1 MRNILISSI
10 LVITASLFFVLNDA
24 IINYLSPRG
33 ITFYHFVFYGSPIY
47 LFVPLYLLVIGKF
60 KEKLRATNYV
70 IPLFRS
76 LLFAPLPFLTFLA
89 LKNISL
95 PEFTTLNM
103 LAPIFGS
110 IYGFFLLKEK
120 FNRFLFFSLLLG
132 IIGVLF
138 VMQPG
143 FDNFNPYFL
152 LVLLMTIMISLTTV
166 LVNKYHNVTTP
177 IGYFIYGGIIVHS
190 MSFVL
195 FLFDPLYISIYTYLL
210 ITISSIL
217 INGAM
222 LIMTIALQRSQK
234 YYSSVFCLVYIQILY
249 SVLIGYF
256 VFGEYL
262 NFYAVIG
269 AILIVISGIF
279 SLPSQ
284 YKQIND

>member
-1 MRNILISSI
+1 M
-10 LVITASLFFVLNDA
+10 
-24 IINYLSPRG
+24 
-33 ITFYHFVFYGSPIY
+33 H
-47 LFVPLYLLVIGKF
+47 
-60 KEKLRATNYV
+60 
-70 IPLFRS
+70 
-76 LLFAPLPFLTFLA
+76 
-89 LKNISL
+89 
-95 PEFTTLNM
+95 
-103 LAPIFGS
+103 
-110 IYGFFLLKEK
+110 FFLLKEK

-152 LVLLMTIMISLTTV
+152 LVLLMTIMISATTV
-166 LVNKYHNVTTP
+166 LVNKYNNVTTSV
-177 IGYFIYGGIIVHS
+177 GYFIYGGIIVHS
-190 MSFVL
+190 ISFI
-195 FLFDPLYISIYTYLL
+195 FFIFDPLYVSFYTYLL

-256 VFGEYL
+256 VFGEFL

-279 SLPSQ
+279 SVPSQ